1 MSVQDFLYIIASVMD
16 MSLIVLATSALHRA
30 PQGVDSKL
38 IVMPL
43 LTGIAM
49 LVMHSTGVIGGAA
62 VNYDIRSLSWQLLNI
77 LVSMTM
83 INNVKNIKKAE

>member
-1 MSVQDFLYIIASVMD
+1 MSVQDFLYIIAAVMD
-16 MSLIVLATSALHRA
+16 MTLIVLATSALHRA

-43 LTGIAM
+43 LTAIAM
-49 LVMHSTGVIGGAA
+49 LVMHATGVGAA
-62 VNYDIRSLSWQLLNI
+62 HSSPPDIRNLSWQLLNI

-83 INNVKNIKKAE
+83 INSIKSIK